1 MADNSE
7 IRTFA
12 TGANRDTD
20 TNKLKYEGFIS
31 PLVEKRY
38 AQYMHLHRKK
48 KDGSLRD
55 SDNWQKGIPIEVY
68 VDSLVR
74 HMQDVRLHHDEFSEE
89 AIDPDIES
97 SLCAVIFNA
106 SGYLFELL
114 KKKKIKGE

>member
-1 MADNSE
+1 MIDQKE
-7 IRTFA
+7 IRIFE

-20 TNKLKYEGFIS
+20 TDKLQYEGFLS

-38 AQYMHLHRKK
+38 AQYMHLHRKQ
-48 KDGSLRD
+48 KDGSLRA

-74 HMQDVRLHHDEFSEE
+74 HMQDVRLHHDKFSDE
-89 AIDPDIES
+89 AIDPDLES
-97 SLCAVIFNA
+97 ALCAVIFNA